1 MAYLFSVLM
10 MVIDWF
16 GLVLRYLLLYLGLVC
31 YLCYSV
37 VWYLGWVV
45 FVSSGL
51 CFGVFGA
58 FLVCCGFVVLVDLL
72 FWVLLLCWWLVWMN
86 CGCVLCL
93 IVLVG
98 FYFAFYDLFAL
109 FGCYCV
115 VCYSLLIWFLVIVL
129 WCLGL

>member
-1 MAYLFSVLM
+1 MIRDAVCLFGLVGGYCLCCCVAYLFSVLM
-10 MVIDWF
+10 VLIDWF

-58 FLVCCGFVVLVDLL
+58 FLVCC
-72 FWVLLLCWWLVWMN
+72 
-86 CGCVLCL
+86 
-93 IVLVG
+93 
-98 FYFAFYDLFAL
+98 
-109 FGCYCV
+109 
-115 VCYSLLIWFLVIVL
+115 
-129 WCLGL
+129 